1 MSKNSKTVIEPES
14 SDRDCTSLKDVPW
27 LIAKGFLMGSA
38 DIIPG
43 VSGGTM
49 ALITGIY
56 DRLINAIR
64 SFDGHALASAFRFRM
79 SELFTRIHWKFL
91 VVLVSGIACAI
102 VFFTR
107 VVPLQVYM
115 FTHPELIYGLF
126 FGLIAG
132 SVVLLLFEIESGAAK
147 PGNILALLLGV
158 FLGFWVVTLVP
169 TNTPETFWYVFLS
182 GSIAICA
189 MILPG
194 ISGAYI
200 LLIFQKYDYILGE
213 LGRLGGVA
221 TADAVINL
229 VPFVLGAVTGL
240 VLFSRLLSWL
250 LKNFHTP
257 TLMVLIGFLIGS
269 LYVIWPWQ
277 DREFREVV
285 KSTEVL
291 PVTDPLVQELMENPP
306 DKNRPAYKRIGK
318 VLTPDAA
325 FDEFKRVEVE
335 EVSRKMVRSEPYF
348 PAGSS
353 AAGREPGLAEGT
365 GGMAGGLL
373 LIGLISVLRKLG

>member
-1 MSKNSKTVIEPES
+1 MNHNSKNLTES
-14 SDRDCTSLKDVPW
+14 SSADRDQTSFKETPW

-64 SFDGHALASAFRFRM
+64 SFDGKALSNALRFRIP
-79 SELFTRIHWKFL
+79 ELFRHIHWKFL
-91 VVLVSGIACAI
+91 MIVFSGIACAI
-102 VFFTR
+102 IFFTR

-132 SVVLLLFEIESGAAK
+132 SVVLLLREIESGVAK
-147 PGNILALLLGV
+147 PGNLLALLLGTL
-158 FLGFWVVTLVP
+158 LGFWVVTLVP
-169 TNTPETFWYVFLS
+169 ANTPETSWYVFLS
-182 GSIAICA
+182 GSVAICA

-221 TADAVINL
+221 TAEAAINL
-229 VPFVLGAVTGL
+229 IPFVLGAVTGL

-250 LKNFHTP
+250 LKNFHTI

-277 DREFREVV
+277 EREYREVV
-285 KSTEVL
+285 KSTEVY
-291 PVTDPLVQELMENPP
+291 PVTDPVVQELMENPP
-306 DKNRPAYKRIGK
+306 DKNRPTYKRLGK

-325 FDEFKRVEVE
+325 FDEFRRVEVE
-335 EVSRKMVRSEPYF
+335 EVSRKMVHSEPYF
-348 PAGSS
+348 PAGES
-353 AAGREPGLAEGT
+353 AAENDPDVAEGA
-365 GGMAGGLL
+365 GGMAAGLL
-373 LIGLISVLRKLG
+373 MIGLISVLRKSG